1 VNLIIFILIKT
12 YRTAADF
19 LADSDYCSKSSFGS
33 TRLRDKDVRKA
44 LMESLSESEE
54 EEEEESSSSSESDV
68 DLVSSEEEK
77 LKKSATNKLKNSD
90 DEESWSEG

>member
-44 LMESLSESEE
+44 LMESLSESG